1 MSRYPESWK
10 EKSDVVS
17 HCYDPALYPAE
28 RTPHRGMVFRHMG
41 DLYGRRS
48 PASLIRAVAA
58 VREAS
63 PELLSEASFEL
74 VGGTSDAIKREIE
87 SLSLEG
93 LVKIRPRVR
102 YLDSLREM
110 RDADVLVLIEAPAA
124 INVFLPS
131 KLIDYLGAGP
141 PVLALTPASGP
152 ASRILTGPADRV
164 VEPEDTAGA
173 AAAIRNYI
181 ESWRAGGLRALGRSG
196 ELTPKFGCRATAARF
211 AELFDRVIE
220 HRAALNR
227 DGHRDRHRDGHLAA
241 R

>member
-1 MSRYPESWK
+1 MRSANYRPLYRQCIWIFGA
-10 EKSDVVS
+10 VV
-17 HCYDPALYPAE
+17 
-28 RTPHRGMVFRHMG
+28 
-41 DLYGRRS
+41 
-48 PASLIRAVAA
+48 
-58 VREAS
+58 
-63 PELLSEASFEL
+63 
-74 VGGTSDAIKREIE
+74 VGLG
-87 SLSLEG
+87 
-93 LVKIRPRVR
+93 
-102 YLDSLREM
+102 
-110 RDADVLVLIEAPAA
+110 
-124 INVFLPS
+124 
-131 KLIDYLGAGP
+131 YLGSQP
-141 PVLALTPASGP
+141 PEGGYVI

-227 DGHRDRHRDGHLAA
+227 DGHRDGHLAA